1 MNGVDGVLADAR
13 RRTRRE
19 TFIAWILAVVLLLM
33 LAGALSAAGVLP
45 AVTAGSTTGVS
56 TTGVSTTGEPVDRAV
71 APASGGGSQPWDA
84 VAEAAW
90 DGPATHLDWSGRGYS
105 TAESSFVGQRI
116 AAPGDRT
123 HRTLMLTN
131 SGPARAGLT
140 VSLRLDKGVPDG
152 ARNPGLADEVELF
165 WNVGGVEGRQ
175 PFSALAEGAT
185 GTVDIAEVQVAQGET
200 VAVEI
205 GFELPAATTLQRNEG
220 HESTALVFD
229 VVSTMSGEVHEQPNR
244 LATTGAGSIIPFGI
258 AAALL
263 LLGLLLVASRRR
275 RCDDCSRTIGRDESW
290 VEVEAHG
297 VGHCRVCPDC
307 ALLRTAVAPPI

>member
-1 MNGVDGVLADAR
+1 MNGVDGLLAEAR

-19 TFIAWILAVVLLLM
+19 TSIAWILAVVLLLM
-33 LAGALSAAGVLP
+33 LAGVLSAAGVLP
-45 AVTAGSTTGVS
+45 AVAAGS

-71 APASGGGSQPWDA
+71 APASGGGSQSGDA
-84 VAEAAW
+84 IAEAAW

-123 HRTLMLTN
+123 RRTLMLTN

-140 VSLRLDKGVPDG
+140 VSLRLDESVPGG

-165 WNVGGVEGRQ
+165 WSVGGVEGRQ
-175 PFSALAEGAT
+175 RFSALAEEMT
-185 GTVDIAEVQVAQGET
+185 GTVDIAEVRVAQGET

-205 GFELPAATTLQRNEG
+205 GFELPSATASQRNEG
-220 HESTALVFD
+220 QESTELAFD
-229 VVSTMSGEVHEQPNR
+229 VVSTMSGEVDEQPTR
-244 LATTGAGSIIPFGI
+244 LAATGASSLLLFGI

-263 LLGLLLVASRRR
+263 LLVGLLLVAGRRR
-275 RCDDCSRTIGRDESW
+275 RCDDCSRTIGQDESW
-290 VEVEAHG
+290 VDVTEPDRG
-297 VGHCRVCPDC
+297 RRRVCPDC
-307 ALLRTAVAPPI
+307 ALRGTTAAGTPHY

>member
-1 MNGVDGVLADAR
+1 MNGVDGLLAEAR

-19 TFIAWILAVVLLLM
+19 TSNARILAVVLLLM

-45 AVTAGSTTGVS
+45 AVAAGS

-71 APASGGGSQPWDA
+71 APASGGGSQSGDA
-84 VAEAAW
+84 IAEAAW

-123 HRTLMLTN
+123 QRTLMLTN

-140 VSLRLDKGVPDG
+140 VSLRLDESVPGG

-165 WNVGGVEGRQ
+165 WSVGGVEGRQ
-175 PFSALAEGAT
+175 RFSALAEEMT
-185 GTVDIAEVQVAQGET
+185 GTVDIAEVRVAQGET

-205 GFELPAATTLQRNEG
+205 GFELPSATASQRNEG
-220 HESTALVFD
+220 QGSTELAFD
-229 VVSTMSGEVHEQPNR
+229 VVSTMSGEVDEQPTR
-244 LATTGAGSIIPFGI
+244 LAATGASSLLLFGI

-263 LLGLLLVASRRR
+263 LLVGLLLVAGRRR
-275 RCDDCSRTIGRDESW
+275 RCDDCSRAIGQDESW
-290 VEVEAHG
+290 VDLTEPDRG
-297 VGHCRVCPDC
+297 RRRVCPDC
-307 ALLRTAVAPPI
+307 ALRGTTAAGTPHY